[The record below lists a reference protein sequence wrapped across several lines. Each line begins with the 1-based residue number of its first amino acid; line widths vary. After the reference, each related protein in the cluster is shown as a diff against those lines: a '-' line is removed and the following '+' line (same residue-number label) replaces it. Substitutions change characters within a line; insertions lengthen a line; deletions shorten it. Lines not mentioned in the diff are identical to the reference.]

1 MHTFCL
7 KNILWLGA
15 LSVVVLM
22 IGCFLY
28 LWDAGDGGRYGGVVA
43 NKPADFAM
51 PVLEETAII
60 EADKDRT
67 VAEESSPS
75 LTSASTLRPKVVTA
89 TVSPKTEAPI
99 QAGTLYKVDP
109 GFGGG
114 IPPKRDVVDVESSS
128 LKFCDEL

>member
-1 MHTFCL
+1 MHTFRSRNL
-7 KNILWLGA
+7 LWLGA

-51 PVLEETAII
+51 PVAEQVAVI

-67 VAEESSPS
+67 VVKDGAPSP
-75 LTSASTLRPKVVTA
+75 TPASTSRPKAVTI
-89 TVSPKTEAPI
+89 TVPPKTEVPI
-99 QAGTLYKVDP
+99 QASTLYKVDP

-114 IPPKRDVVDVESSS
+114 IPSRRDVVDTESSS